1 MKSLARCLRL
11 ATLWFLLSV
20 AALVHAA
27 SSVAI
32 DWDNAALQAIRN
44 TKPGPPMVA
53 RALAIAHTGMFDAW
67 TAYDPVAVGTRLGG
81 TLRRPVAERTEAN
94 KQKAISFAAYRA
106 LVDLF
111 PSEKAFFD
119 GLMTSSGYNPNDTT
133 TDTTS
138 PSGIGNVVAKTLLD
152 FRHQDGAN
160 QLGDRSSGG
169 YSDYTGYRPVNTP
182 DAINDPNRWQ
192 PLRLPNG
199 SVQTFVAPHWQNV
212 IPFALTS
219 ASQFRPGPPA
229 QFGSAAY
236 QTQAQEIVDLT
247 ANLTDR
253 QKAIIEYWADGP
265 ASELPPG
272 HWCLF
277 TQAVSRRDSLTLDAD
292 VKLFFAVTNALFDA
306 SIVAWDAKRAYDSVR
321 PITAVRFLFR
331 NQFIQG
337 INGQTVLGQEWRP
350 YQPSTFPT
358 PAFAEYT
365 SGHSTFSAAAAEILK
380 SSTGSD
386 AFDHSVTVLA
396 GSSRIELGVPAQDVT
411 LSWATFSEAA
421 DEAGTSR
428 RLGGIHF
435 LDGDLRGRANGRQV
449 GALAWTKATTY
460 FDGTQTAPPPQP
472 FPAPSP
478 LPKPDPCDDDTFDH
492 DQCMEQGGGCT
503 LGRRGQIDSTWIGL
517 LLAAVGYRLH
527 SRRRTVA
534 SHRQNLNGLH
544 GSSESQARAHP
555 NANSWWRAKQSRSAR
570 QSQPGTTIKQ
580 RLKRRELC

>member
-1 MKSLARCLRL
+1 MNTLARSLRF
-11 ATLWFLLSV
+11 ATFGLLLSFT
-20 AALVHAA
+20 ALVPAA
-27 SSVAI
+27 SNVVI
-32 DWDNAALQAIRN
+32 DWDNATLQAIRI

-53 RALAIAHTGMFDAW
+53 RALAIVHTGIYDAW
-67 TAYDPVAVGTRLGG
+67 AAYDPVAVGTRLGG
-81 TLRRPVAERTEAN
+81 TLRRPVAERTETN
-94 KQKAISFAAYRA
+94 KQKAISFAAYRT

-133 TDTTS
+133 TDTTT
-138 PSGIGNVVAKTLLD
+138 PNGIGNVVAKALLD

-160 QLGDRSSGG
+160 QLGDRSAGA

-253 QKAIIEYWADGP
+253 QKAITEYWADGP

-277 TQAVSRRDSLTLDAD
+277 AQAVSRRDNLTLDAD
-292 VKLFFAVTNALFDA
+292 VKLFFAVANALFDA

-337 INGQTVLGQEWRP
+337 INGRSVLGQDWRP

-358 PAFAEYT
+358 PPFAEYT

-380 SSTGSD
+380 SFTGSD
-386 AFDHSVTVLA
+386 AFHHSVTVLA
-396 GSSRIELGVPAQDVT
+396 GSSRIELGVPAQDIT

-421 DEAGTSR
+421 DEAGISR
-428 RLGGIHF
+428 RYGGIHF

-449 GALAWTKATTY
+449 GALAWIKATTY

-478 LPKPDPCDDDTFDH
+478 LRQPDPCDDDTFDH

-503 LGRRGQIDSTWIGL
+503 LGRRGQIDSTLIGL
-517 LLAAVGYRLH
+517 FLAALGYRLY

-534 SHRQNLNGLH
+534 SHRQNLH
-544 GSSESQARAHP
+544 GWHCSSESLSPWHTPMPTHGAGRCSRYQ
-555 NANSWWRAKQSRSAR
+555 QSSH
-570 QSQPGTTIKQ
+570 SK
-580 RLKRRELC
+580 